1 MIAFARLNQ
10 RQTLALLLTLY
21 LAQGLPAGFIT
32 QALPAILRS
41 YHASLVMIGWSG
53 LVMLPWA
60 IKFLWSPWV
69 DTHYSAR
76 IGQARSWIL
85 PTQLLAVVLLVVVAF
100 FEPTRLQDNAAVVQ
114 LYAVLFGLSLLGATQ
129 DVATDG
135 LATRLLKADP
145 NLPSRL
151 TEPDTRHQQSQGNA
165 VQVIG
170 YRVGLIVGGGLLLM
184 WLERIGWR
192 NGFLALAGL
201 VLLNTIPIWRYR
213 EAVRAAQVSSNLT
226 KRPTRANFTQ
236 LWHALREQYRYFTA
250 HRELRAWLGV
260 LLTFKIADGISSG
273 MVKPMMVDSGVSLAD
288 MGLWVTVLGS
298 AASLTGA
305 WVATLALRHIKRDTA
320 LLWFN
325 GWQALTTGLYGLAAL
340 GFTQGWLQHFG
351 WLYAVNALEHFCAA
365 LALIALL
372 TTVMHY
378 ARLYHAGSDY
388 TMQVCLLTVLS
399 GVAHFA
405 SGYLAHRLGYTAHF
419 GLSMLIGL
427 ACLLPIMVWRRVAS
441 FDSQVAS
448 STLGC

>member
-1 MIAFARLNQ
+1 MTALARLTQ

-53 LVMLPWA
+53 LVMMPWA
-60 IKFLWSPWV
+60 VKFLWSPWV

-100 FEPTRLQDNAAVVQ
+100 FEPTRLQDHAAVVQ

-145 NLPSRL
+145 NLPSSL

-170 YRVGLIVGGGLLLM
+170 YRVGLIVGGGLLLT

-213 EAVRAAQVSSNLT
+213 EAARAAQVSSNLT
-226 KRPTRANFTQ
+226 KRSTPPNFTQ
-236 LWHALREQYRYFTA
+236 LWYALSEQYRYFTA

-340 GFTQGWLQHFG
+340 GFAQGWLQHFG

-427 ACLLPIMVWRRVAS
+427 ACLLPIVVWRRVAS